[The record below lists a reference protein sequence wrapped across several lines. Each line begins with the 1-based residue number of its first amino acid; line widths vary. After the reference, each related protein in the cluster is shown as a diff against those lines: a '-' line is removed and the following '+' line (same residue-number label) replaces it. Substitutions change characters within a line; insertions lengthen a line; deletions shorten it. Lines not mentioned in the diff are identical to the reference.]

1 MNTTDGLECWRP
13 KKCLMSWGL
22 VIHISALFLH
32 LNMMPKTL
40 KALNISNFLMF
51 QHLQIKRLPA
61 PGLEATPPAPHKN
74 LKDFGGV
81 CSINII

>member
-1 MNTTDGLECWRP
+1 M
-13 KKCLMSWGL
+13 
-22 VIHISALFLH
+22 
-32 LNMMPKTL
+32 
-40 KALNISNFLMF
+40 LMF

-61 PGLEATPPAPHKN
+61 PGQEATPPAPHKI